1 MKRNVVTKLRVFA
14 ASPSDVENHREALR
28 EVIDEL
34 NQSVA
39 ADRGFVLQFM
49 TWLDV
54 AGDMGRPEQV
64 ILDQIGEF
72 DIFIGIMARRFGTVT
87 GKYEAGTE
95 EEFYTAYQRWEES
108 ETHTPRILFYFKEG
122 KDNLPNTQEE
132 VEQLSKVLTFRGTV
146 EKLGL
151 VKRYNTKQKLLSLVR
166 RDLTKVLSEL
176 DNGAAV
182 ESKKVEKLSSAGD
195 YWEIWRDASLESRVT
210 GEGVE
215 ASIYRSAQ
223 NTVDFLTISGRS
235 IYSGKV
241 EEILSEKPKTFSMRL
256 LLFDWNSPELPEK
269 MRAERREN
277 EVMINMARRKANAI
291 AREFVLFAEGLR
303 LPLKIKLYR
312 EYPVW
317 RLLIADSKTAY
328 LGYYPDGKRGYEGP
342 MFVFS
347 ASDTSSLFAPVS
359 HYFNVLWKKSGK
371 PLEIDDERFE
381 ILPLSELESLKIEDG
396 E

>member
-1 MKRNVVTKLRVFA
+1 MNRNVVTKLRVFA
-14 ASPSDVENHREALR
+14 ASPSDVEDHRKALR

-39 ADRGFVLQFM
+39 ADRGFVLEFM

-54 AGDMGRPEQV
+54 AGDMGRPQQI
-64 ILDQIGEF
+64 ILDQIGAF
-72 DIFIGIMARRFGTVT
+72 DIFIGIMDRRFGTAT

-95 EEFYTAYQRWEES
+95 EEFYTAYERWQES
-108 ETHTPRILFYFKEG
+108 EPHTPRILLYFKEG
-122 KDNLPNTQEE
+122 KGDLPDTPEE
-132 VEQLSKVLTFRGTV
+132 VEQFSKVLTFRSTV

-166 RDLTKVLSEL
+166 RDLTKVLREL
-176 DNGAAV
+176 GNGPAS
-182 ESKKVEKLSSAGD
+182 ESKKAEKLASAGD
-195 YWEIWRDASLESRVT
+195 YWEIWRDASLESRIL

-223 NTVDFLTISGRS
+223 KTIDFLTISGRS

-277 EVMINMARRKANAI
+277 EVMIDMARRKANTI
-291 AREFVLFAEGLR
+291 AKEFLLFAEGFR
-303 LPLKIKLYR
+303 LSLKIKLYR

-317 RLLIADSKTAY
+317 RLLIVDSKTAY

-347 ASDTSSLFAPVS
+347 ASDTSSLFPPVS
-359 HYFNVLWKKSGK
+359 HYFDVLWKKSGK
-371 PLEIDDERFE
+371 PLKIDDDRFTM
-381 ILPLSELESLKIEDG
+381 LPLSELEALKTEDG
-396 E
+396 D